1 MRVPLADTV
10 PSGSRALAWVRE
22 RYRAVVAAG
31 EPRPPPPDEVKIVI
45 PTVSEF
51 QKIYL
56 RHKKNRRLKAG
67 TEYQRE
73 GVLRNW
79 IIPTLGDYRID
90 EIDLGAI
97 DLIKEPTEEKSSK
110 YVNNVLGIVSSLVRT
125 AKRLRVI
132 RGLPVDTFGML
143 KVDNSKPP
151 PFYTEEEY
159 GRLVKAALELD
170 VRLGAIVLLGGDAGL
185 RAGEIR
191 ALAPFNVKWDQ
202 KQIHVERQVWH
213 GVVDTPKSGR
223 GRMVPMT
230 DRLAWTL
237 RRLGRVKGD
246 TLLLDD
252 DGKRFEPKRVRVL
265 VKRAQFNAGLEP
277 TGNAH
282 ILHHTFSTTRF
293 VHAWPWRGPP
303 RRSSRHS
310 TGHYRR
316 ALRQRS
322 LRRRHWS
329 LAVFGPRP
337 RRMRNPPTN
346 GGLMKRE
353 KGFESGLLPVCS

>member
-1 MRVPLADTV
+1 
-10 PSGSRALAWVRE
+10 
-22 RYRAVVAAG
+22 
-31 EPRPPPPDEVKIVI
+31 
-45 PTVSEF
+45 
-51 QKIYL
+51 
-56 RHKKNRRLKAG
+56 
-67 TEYQRE
+67 
-73 GVLRNW
+73 
-79 IIPTLGDYRID
+79 
-90 EIDLGAI
+90 
-97 DLIKEPTEEKSSK
+97 
-110 YVNNVLGIVSSLVRT
+110 
-125 AKRLRVI
+125 
-132 RGLPVDTFGML
+132 
-143 KVDNSKPP
+143 
-151 PFYTEEEY
+151 
-159 GRLVKAALELD
+159 
-170 VRLGAIVLLGGDAGL
+170 
-185 RAGEIR
+185 
-191 ALAPFNVKWDQ
+191 
-202 KQIHVERQVWH
+202 
-213 GVVDTPKSGR
+213 
-223 GRMVPMT
+223 MT

-316 ALRQRS
+316 ALHQRS

-346 GGLMKRE
+346 GGLMERE
-353 KGFESGLLPVCS
+353 KGFESGLLPVFSWPYAAADVALPRSMRRADVSDPPDPAALPSPIPSFLEACARLASEAAMRGDFARARALIEKAARVTELPRRSPKEDLL

>member
-1 MRVPLADTV
+1 
-10 PSGSRALAWVRE
+10 
-22 RYRAVVAAG
+22 
-31 EPRPPPPDEVKIVI
+31 
-45 PTVSEF
+45 
-51 QKIYL
+51 
-56 RHKKNRRLKAG
+56 
-67 TEYQRE
+67 
-73 GVLRNW
+73 
-79 IIPTLGDYRID
+79 
-90 EIDLGAI
+90 
-97 DLIKEPTEEKSSK
+97 
-110 YVNNVLGIVSSLVRT
+110 VNNVLGILSNLVRT

-132 RGLPVDTFGML
+132 RDLPVDTFGLL
-143 KVDNSKPP
+143 KVDNSRPP

-213 GVVDTPKSGR
+213 DVVDTPKSGR

-277 TGNAH
+277 TGNVH
-282 ILHHTFSTTRF
+282 ILRHTFCTRLAMARTAPTVIQALAGHKHLTTTMRYMH
-293 VHAWPWRGPP
+293 VVPGVTAEAIQ
-303 RRSSRHS
+303 
-310 TGHYRR
+310 
-316 ALRQRS
+316 ALNRPLPSGFAPEKSPEAAPEFGRI
-322 LRRRHWS
+322 
-329 LAVFGPRP
+329 LAATP
-337 RRMRNPPTN
+337 
-346 GGLMKRE
+346 
-353 KGFESGLLPVCS
+353 